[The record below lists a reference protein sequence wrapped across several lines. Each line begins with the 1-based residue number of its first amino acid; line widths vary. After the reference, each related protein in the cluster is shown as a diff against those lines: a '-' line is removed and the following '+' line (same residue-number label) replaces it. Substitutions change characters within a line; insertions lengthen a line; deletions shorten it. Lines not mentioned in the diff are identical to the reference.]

1 MNTKTPLIQTTKN
14 SSAFTMVELIFVVV
28 IIAIIAAVSL
38 PRLTA
43 TKDDAISVSIK
54 NDISNTATA
63 VVSTYNSID
72 NFNDISKAILLDE
85 TRWTKTLNTNG
96 TEHLAY
102 TFTTKENNKECVRM
116 EIDDAN
122 VSRSFQVLVAS
133 NLKDI
138 TGNNSRI
145 CAKIRRVYNKHS
157 DGKDNLLGD
166 SINDSIVQYLSIM
179 NIQLDSDGI
188 VW

>member
-1 MNTKTPLIQTTKN
+1 MNIKN
-14 SSAFTMVELIFVVV
+14 PPATSINISAAFTMVELIFVVV

-72 NFNDISKAILLDE
+72 NFNDISQAILLDE
-85 TRWTKTLNTNG
+85 GRWKKTLNTHG
-96 TEHLAY
+96 TDNLAY

-145 CAKIRRVYNKHS
+145 CAKIRRVYSKTAG
-157 DGKDNLLGD
+157 DKDNMLGD
-166 SINDSIVQYLSIM
+166 SVNDSVVQYLSIM
-179 NIQLDSDGI
+179 NIKLDSDGI

>member
-1 MNTKTPLIQTTKN
+1 MNTQKSLVAPLKTST
-14 SSAFTMVELIFVVV
+14 AFTMVELIFVVV

-72 NFNDISKAILLDE
+72 NFNDISQAILLDE
-85 TRWTKTLNTNG
+85 GRWTKTLNTNG
-96 TEHLAY
+96 SNNLAY

-145 CAKIRRVYNKHS
+145 CAKIRRVYSKTEG
-157 DGKDNLLGD
+157 GKDNMLGD
-166 SINDSIVQYLSIM
+166 SVNDSVVQYLSIM
-179 NIQLDSDGI
+179 NIKLDSDGI